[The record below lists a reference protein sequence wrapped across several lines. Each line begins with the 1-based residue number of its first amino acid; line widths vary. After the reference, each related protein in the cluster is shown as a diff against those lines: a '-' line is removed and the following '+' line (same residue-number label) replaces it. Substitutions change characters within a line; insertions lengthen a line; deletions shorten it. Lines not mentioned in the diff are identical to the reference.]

1 MEIATV
7 IGGGGTR
14 LHVREWGRADAPPI
28 LFVHGWS
35 QHHLAWRRQL
45 QSALADEFRL
55 VAMDLR
61 GHGMSEAPT
70 DVGAY
75 TDGELWAA
83 DIAAIIEQRGL
94 VRPVLA
100 SWSFGGFVISDYL
113 RVHGDAAIAGINYV
127 GWGVVMGNTEAELRF
142 VGRGF
147 HDFYE
152 GAISEDM
159 PTAIAA
165 MRGFVHACLGGPIA
179 QDDLETLIACNVMV
193 PRFTRWAITQRKAI
207 DFTPV
212 IASLSVPIL
221 ATYGTRDT
229 VALPIAG
236 EHIVAVC
243 KHARGSFYEEA
254 GHAPFL
260 EYPER
265 FNRELAAFARQA
277 QAGRRADR

>member
-14 LHVREWGRADAPPI
+14 LHVREWGRTDAPPI

-35 QHHLAWRRQL
+35 QHHLAWRHQVESR
-45 QSALADEFRL
+45 LAEEFRL
-55 VAMDLR
+55 VTVDLR
-61 GHGMSEAPT
+61 GHGMSEAPIN
-70 DVGAY
+70 VEAY
-75 TDGELWAA
+75 TNGDLWAA
-83 DIAAIIEQRGL
+83 DVAAIIEQRGL
-94 VRPVLA
+94 VQPVLV

-113 RVHGDAAIAGINYV
+113 RVHGDAAIAGVNYV
-127 GWGVVMGNTEAELRF
+127 GWGVVMGNTKEELRF

-147 HDFYE
+147 HDFYQ

-165 MRGFVHACLGGPIA
+165 MRGFVHACLGKPVS
-179 QDDLETLIACNVMV
+179 QEDLETLIACNVMV
-193 PRFTRWAITQRKAI
+193 PRFTRWACSLRKAI

-212 IASLSVPIL
+212 IAKLSVPVL
-221 ATYGTRDT
+221 ATYGTHDT
-229 VALPIAG
+229 IALPIAG
-236 EHIVAVC
+236 EHIVKVC
-243 KHARGSFYEEA
+243 RRATGSFYEGA

-260 EYPER
+260 EDPER

-277 QAGRRADR
+277 QAERRAG